1 MNKYIELFKRQRT
14 QEEAQQRLTHEKLR
28 IQEQL
33 KNIQNE
39 NRLLKLNTS
48 TDKSNENL
56 NDLNNALKTLKD
68 EILIQNNE
76 LIQEQEVVKIL
87 NFKNKELEKNNK
99 ILSDSLLHSREE
111 LKILYSNQSE
121 KNNKVIYKNIKLIN
135 QYLII
140 MLRKKN
146 WKWHIYRCKTF
157 RIY

>member
-1 MNKYIELFKRQRT
+1 LNKYIELFKRQRT

>member
-1 MNKYIELFKRQRT
+1 MNKYIEIFKRQRT

-56 NDLNNALKTLKD
+56 NDLNNAIKTLKD

-99 ILSDSLLHSREE
+99 ILSDSLLHAREK
-111 LKILYSNQSE
+111 LKILYSNQSV